1 MEVAEQ
7 ADTGRGDSGST
18 TTGEG
23 RPELGAE
30 TRKLGLRKIEG
41 AAGAY
46 GGDGEAG
53 GGGGGE
59 ALVTEGP
66 LGGRAWMRSVNR
78 ESRSNTSKFSKIR
91 EIRAT

>member
-23 RPELGAE
+23 RPELGLE
-30 TRKLGLRKIEG
+30 TRKLGIRKTVG

-53 GGGGGE
+53 EGGGGGE
-59 ALVTEGP
+59 VLVTEGP
-66 LGGRAWMRSVNR
+66 RGGRAWIRSVNR
-78 ESRSNTSKFSKIR
+78 ESLS
-91 EIRAT
+91 